1 MQNPPVPEPS
11 NPGGYEPY
19 PSAPSAGGPTPS
31 YSQQAPGYSAQGQ
44 GYTPPTYDGQPQG
57 QGYTP
62 PSFGAQQQAPGYSP
76 AASQGAG
83 FFKALF
89 DLSFSNFIT
98 LTFAK
103 IVYIVLIAVC
113 ILVWLSFVLMGFYND
128 STMGFLTLLFGWI
141 PAVVNI
147 ILVRLSLEASVA
159 LIRVAQNTT
168 ELVAQGK
175 KG

>member
-11 NPGGYEPY
+11 NPNGYEAY

-31 YSQQAPGYSAQGQ
+31 YSQASAYSTQGQ
-44 GYTPPTYDGQPQG
+44 SYTPPTYDAQPQG

-76 AASQGAG
+76 TASQGAG

-103 IVYIVLIAVC
+103 IIYVVLIAVS
-113 ILVWLSFVLMGFYND
+113 ILVWLAFMLMGFYYD
-128 STMGFLTLLFGWI
+128 STMGFLIILFGWI
-141 PAVVNI
+141 PAVVNVV
-147 ILVRLSLEASVA
+147 LVRLGLESSVA
-159 LIRVAQNTT
+159 LIRVAQNTSD
-168 ELVAQGK
+168 LVAQGK

>member
-11 NPGGYEPY
+11 NPNGYEAY

-31 YSQQAPGYSAQGQ
+31 YSQASAYSTQGQ
-44 GYTPPTYDGQPQG
+44 S
-57 QGYTP
+57 YTP

-76 AASQGAG
+76 TASQGAG

-103 IVYIVLIAVC
+103 IIYVVLIAVS
-113 ILVWLSFVLMGFYND
+113 ILVWLAFMLMGFYYD
-128 STMGFLTLLFGWI
+128 STMGFLIILFGWI
-141 PAVVNI
+141 PAVVNVV
-147 ILVRLSLEASVA
+147 LVRLGLESSVA

-168 ELVAQGK
+168 ELVSQGK